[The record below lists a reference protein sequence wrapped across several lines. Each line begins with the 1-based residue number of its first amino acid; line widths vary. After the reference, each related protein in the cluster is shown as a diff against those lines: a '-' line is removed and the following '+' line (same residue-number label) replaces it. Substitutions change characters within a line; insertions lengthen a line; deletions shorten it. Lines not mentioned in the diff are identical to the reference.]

1 MCMIFFCPNFYKL
14 NFVPFLYFQT
24 CFLQYLAGFFSK
36 YHIPILRWT
45 YKVVYQY
52 RDIVTLP
59 PCFTLSSILLF
70 FAESCGELPSFDY
83 NKNNSDT
90 TEVGNYPDSAS
101 PLYCVGYGQQWL
113 GMDSRLV
120 RFRILPLISGMESE
134 GPSSGDSRVLQAGS
148 WHNNSNDLRSALR
161 YSSSLTTGTT
171 ASGSAAPAEMV
182 FSLFS

>member
-1 MCMIFFCPNFYKL
+1 
-14 NFVPFLYFQT
+14 
-24 CFLQYLAGFFSK
+24 
-36 YHIPILRWT
+36 
-45 YKVVYQY
+45 VVYQY

-101 PLYCVGYGQQWL
+101 PLYGVGYGQQWL

-120 RFRILPLISGMESE
+120 GFRILFLISGMESY
-134 GPSSGDSRVLQAGS
+134 GS
-148 WHNNSNDLRSALR
+148 FFL
-161 YSSSLTTGTT
+161 G
-171 ASGSAAPAEMV
+171 
-182 FSLFS
+182 